1 MSQDSPPT
9 DTTLR
14 GSTTDH
20 LPPMSAAKMLAHANA
35 MAQRGRPQD
44 AISLYRKL
52 LVENPEF
59 VPAHAN
65 LAQILNAAHRF
76 AEAEPHFMRA
86 LAALPGEMPLLVG
99 LAFALQ
105 NQSREGE
112 AQSYYRQALAIQ
124 PDCVGAMLGLGI
136 CLRSESRLDE
146 ARECFEQ
153 ALRTDPGCV
162 DAYYFLATFKHIRAG
177 DQWLAGCEAL
187 QPRVAAMPVKQQARY
202 WFALGRMRE
211 GAARYDDAFAA
222 YVAGNRARASTMTLD
237 ESAED
242 ARLRRTRE
250 VFDARRLSNAPP
262 KPATTAR
269 VPVFIVGMPR
279 SGTSLVEQILASHP
293 EVHGA
298 GEIRDLR
305 EVFSESLGPEEG
317 WPEAFAELSP
327 EAWRELGV
335 AYLDRVW
342 RRAPQATRVV
352 NKMTLNYRYLG
363 AIRMMLPQA
372 RIVHTL
378 RDPMDVCLSCY
389 TILFDGGNLPYSYDL
404 QSLGRYYLRYARLMQ
419 HWRETLPDGMLEVR
433 YEELV
438 TDLEAQVRRLLDH
451 LGLSWDPRCLDFH
464 RNARVVATA
473 SRAQVRRPVY
483 RSSIGR
489 WKHFD
494 AHLGPLRELV
504 EPWR

>member
-1 MSQDSPPT
+1 MSQDPSPT
-9 DTTLR
+9 DAASR
-14 GSTTDH
+14 GR
-20 LPPMSAAKMLAHANA
+20 AADCMQAAPAARALADANSL
-35 MAQRGRPQD
+35 AQRGRPQ
-44 AISLYRKL
+44 AAVPLYRKL
-52 LVENPEF
+52 LAENPGF
-59 VPAHAN
+59 VAAHAN
-65 LAQILNAAHRF
+65 LAQVLNAARRF
-76 AEAEPHFMRA
+76 AEAEPHYRRA
-86 LAALPGEMPLLVG
+86 LSELPREVPLLVG

-112 AQSYYRQALAIQ
+112 AQPYYRRALAIQ

-162 DAYYFLATFKHIRAG
+162 DAYYFLATFKRIRAG
-177 DQWLAGCEAL
+177 DQWLAACEAL
-187 QPRVAAMPVKQQARY
+187 QSRVAAMPVKQQARY

-262 KPATTAR
+262 KPAAAAR

-279 SGTSLVEQILASHP
+279 SGTSLVEQILAGHP

-298 GEIRDLR
+298 GEIHDLR
-305 EVFSESLGPEEG
+305 EVFDERFGPEQG

-327 EAWRELGV
+327 EAWRELGE
-335 AYLDRVW
+335 AYLERVW
-342 RRAPQATRVV
+342 RRAPTVTRVV

-404 QSLGRYYLRYARLMQ
+404 QSLGRYYVRYARLMQ

-438 TDLEAQVRRLLDH
+438 ADLETQVRRLLDH
-451 LGLSWDPRCLDFH
+451 LDLTWDARCLDFH
-464 RNARVVATA
+464 RNQRVVATA
-473 SRAQVRRPVY
+473 SRAQVRRPIY
-483 RSSIGR
+483 SSSIGR
-489 WKHFD
+489 WKRFE
-494 AHLGPLRELV
+494 AHLEPLRELV